1 MLLNCKIEKEHF
13 FLYKMEISMLPRCKT
28 VLSIY
33 MYIEKIKLLYNYQV
47 HAYFYNVL
55 PSYMYMYYLE
65 LIFMFTFSSL
75 KRHEII
81 VKSF

>member
-13 FLYKMEISMLPRCKT
+13 FLYIKEISMLPRCIN

-47 HAYFYNVL
+47 HAFRNNVL
-55 PSYMYMYYLE
+55 PSYMYYLE
-65 LIFMFTFSSL
+65 LIFTFTFPSL

-81 VKSF
+81 VMSFK